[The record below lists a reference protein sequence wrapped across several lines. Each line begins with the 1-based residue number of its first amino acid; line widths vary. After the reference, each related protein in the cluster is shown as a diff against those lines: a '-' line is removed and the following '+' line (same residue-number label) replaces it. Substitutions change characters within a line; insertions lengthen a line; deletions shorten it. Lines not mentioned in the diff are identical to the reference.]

1 MLYVKKYSP
10 ENMLKFPFE
19 SFISDAEKLMRN
31 QFSKKDEVIVRYPL
45 TNIGYVGKKLVFEVA
60 LAGFKP
66 ENIKLTKTGNLILVK
81 ASCSASVSEST
92 GCECSSCNPDMK
104 YVQQNITFK
113 DAERKFY
120 LPESHMDGEI
130 TSKYVNGLLTI
141 VVTPK
146 TENYSDITMNTEDID
161 LLGNS
166 CQCDC
171 NCNPST
177 PGTDP
182 TVPTEPEV
190 PSENETNGV

>member
-19 SFISDAEKLMRN
+19 SFISSAEKLMRN
-31 QFSKKDEVIVRYPL
+31 QFTEEKTIVKYPL

-81 ASCSASVSEST
+81 ASYSASVSEST
-92 GCECSSCNPDMK
+92 GCECSPCNPNMK
-104 YVQQNITFK
+104 YIQQNITFK

-146 TENYSDITMNTEDID
+146 AENYSDITMNTEDID

-182 TVPTEPEV
+182 TED
-190 PSENETNGV
+190 TNGTEGA

>member
-10 ENMLKFPFE
+10 ENMLKFPFD
-19 SFISDAEKLMRN
+19 SFISDAEKLLRN
-31 QFSKKDEVIVRYPL
+31 QFTEEKVVVKYPL

-66 ENIKLTKTGNLILVK
+66 ENIKLTKTGNVIIVK
-81 ASCSASVSEST
+81 ASYVANTNAETEST
-92 GCECSSCNPDMK
+92 GCQCTPCNPNMK
-104 YVQQNITFK
+104 YIQQNITFK

-146 TENYSDITMNTEDID
+146 AENYSDITMNTEDID
-161 LLGNS
+161 LIGS
-166 CQCDC
+166 CKCECVC
-171 NCNPST
+171 NKPAEPQEPSE
-177 PGTDP
+177 
-182 TVPTEPEV
+182 EPEQ
-190 PSENETNGV
+190 PETDEDEV

>member
-10 ENMLKFPFE
+10 ENMLKFPFD
-19 SFISDAEKLMRN
+19 SFISDAEKLLRN
-31 QFSKKDEVIVRYPL
+31 QFTEEKVVVKYPL

-66 ENIKLTKTGNLILVK
+66 ENIKLTKTGNVITVK
-81 ASCSASVSEST
+81 ASFVVNTNITNAGKCCCAP
-92 GCECSSCNPDMK
+92 CNPDMK
-104 YVQQNITFK
+104 YIQQNITFK

-146 TENYSDITMNTEDID
+146 DENYSDITMNTEDID
-161 LLGNS
+161 LLGG
-166 CQCDC
+166 CECEC
-171 NCNPST
+171 CKPSEE
-177 PGTDP
+177 PSE
-182 TVPTEPEV
+182 EPETDEDEV
-190 PSENETNGV
+190 